1 MWIDLYLD
9 PGSGR
14 RTSAELFG
22 QIRQAIVSGRLA
34 PGDQLPPSRQLA
46 AELGVARST
55 VTTVYG
61 RLGAEGFVTGRAG
74 AGTLVA
80 RGASRPAPGR
90 SGPGSSGT
98 GAPRRPSV
106 LMPRSPSPSPS
117 ATAAVSA
124 PPPRIDLRIGSPDP
138 ALFPVA
144 DWRRVV
150 TAVARHPPPG
160 YGPAAGLPEL
170 RGAIARWIGRWR
182 GVDADPEQVV
192 VTAGAQHAF
201 DLCAQVLVGPGDVV
215 ALEDPGYP
223 PARALFERHQ
233 ARVVG
238 VPVDREGIV
247 VDELPADA
255 RLVLVT
261 PSHQA
266 PTGVVLSA
274 ARRRALLDRAATDGM
289 AVIED
294 DYDTEYRYVDRPLE
308 PLHLLDRDGRVVYVG
323 TFSKSLSPS
332 LRLGFAV
339 LPEPLVGAVAGVRT
353 LVDHGPPYLL
363 QAALARFLG
372 DGLHDT
378 HLRRAGRAYR
388 QRHRVVTDELSR
400 LADAGLVSSP
410 VGSAG
415 LHVAVSLPNGTDEA
429 AVVARLAGHGVA
441 VRGTADCWH
450 RPSPPP
456 GLSVGFGLA
465 PPDALAEAIG
475 LLGDV
480 LTSQPR

>member
-9 PGSGR
+9 PGVGR

-22 QIRQAIVSGRLA
+22 QIRHAIVTGRLA
-34 PGDQLPPSRQLA
+34 PGDRLPPSRQLA
-46 AELGVARST
+46 TELGVARST

-61 RLGAEGFVTGRAG
+61 RLGAEGFVEGRAG
-74 AGTLVA
+74 AGTVVA
-80 RGASRPAPGR
+80 AVATRPASDAGR
-90 SGPGSSGT
+90 GRRPSAL
-98 GAPRRPSV
+98 APRRSPAAGV
-106 LMPRSPSPSPS
+106 TLLAAAPGPSP
-117 ATAAVSA
+117 V
-124 PPPRIDLRIGSPDP
+124 RIDLRTGSPDP

-150 TAVARHPPPG
+150 TGVVRHPPPG

-170 RGAIARWIGRWR
+170 RQAIARWIGRWR
-182 GVDADPEQVV
+182 GVDADPAQVV

-201 DLCAQVLVGPGDVV
+201 ELCAQVLVAPGDVV

-223 PARALFERHQ
+223 PARALFERHG
-233 ARVVG
+233 ARIAP
-238 VPVDREGIV
+238 VPVDGEGMV
-247 VDELPADA
+247 VDRVPTAA

-266 PTGVVLSA
+266 PTAVVMSA
-274 ARRRALLDRAATDGM
+274 ARRRALLARAGAAGM

-308 PLHLLDRDGRVVYVG
+308 PLHLLDVEGRVIYVG

-339 LPEPLVGAVAGVRT
+339 LPEPLVGAVERVRT
-353 LVDHGPPYLL
+353 LSDHGPPHLL
-363 QAALARFLG
+363 QAALARFLS
-372 DGLHDT
+372 DGFHDT
-378 HLRRAGRAYR
+378 HLRRVGREYR
-388 QRHRVVTDELSR
+388 RRHRVLIDGLDD
-400 LADAGLVSSP
+400 LARAGLVSAP

-415 LHVAVSLPNGTDEA
+415 LHVAVGLPPDTDEA
-429 AVVARLAGHGVA
+429 QVVAALAGRGVA
-441 VRGTADCWH
+441 VNGTAGCWH

-456 GLSVGFGLA
+456 GLSIGFGLA
-465 PPDALAEAIG
+465 TPAALDEAIG
-475 LLGDV
+475 LLGEV
-480 LTSQPR
+480 LAMGPA